1 MFQILWHFGGLILAD
16 PFHWQLEM
24 LCVLFPEI
32 TQKRSIQL
40 TYAAISVVT
49 TPAHSHAL
57 LMIGKSKSTTAQLL
71 RYSYRRS
78 FWKAKLSKPSEW
90 SALACRSL
98 TVERSGCWLHL
109 VTSGYC
115 AKFQLLLKYVK
126 ILVAQFDWTH
136 PLDGFPHRSPQ
147 KELPPQVSSFVS
159 MPKIPKNPWHKSRDR
174 SKLRTL
180 RGISACA
187 ERPATAGLPGCTCYF
202 HEQHVATASKWHCA
216 FEELNSG

>member
-1 MFQILWHFGGLILAD
+1 MFQILWHFGGLIHWSID
-16 PFHWQLEM
+16 PCHWQLEM

-40 TYAAISVVT
+40 TYAAISIVT

-126 ILVAQFDWTH
+126 ILLNLIEPIHWMVVHIVPPKKSYHPRCQVLFPCPKYLNPVAQKPW
-136 PLDGFPHRSPQ
+136 PL
-147 KELPPQVSSFVS
+147 
-159 MPKIPKNPWHKSRDR
+159 
-174 SKLRTL
+174 
-180 RGISACA
+180 
-187 ERPATAGLPGCTCYF
+187 
-202 HEQHVATASKWHCA
+202 
-216 FEELNSG
+216 